1 VKKNSGYY
9 FRIIHRYLG
18 FYLVGIMAVYSISG
32 ISLIFR
38 KTDTFK
44 KVTLIQTKLDT
55 KLDRLALGK
64 ILKINNLKFTK
75 TEKGIRYFK
84 EGQYNMYTGET
95 IYLKKELP
103 YLLKK
108 MQSLHKATTKS
119 PVYWLNIFFGSSLMF
134 FVVSSFWMF
143 LPNTTVFKKGILF
156 SIAGII
162 MTIVILF
169 I

>member
-1 VKKNSGYY
+1 MKKNSGYY

-32 ISLIFR
+32 VSLIFR

-134 FVVSSFWMF
+134 FVISSFWMF